1 MVVVAARTRVH
12 RRDEHRPR
20 GVFRL
25 RADADD
31 ADKAILQRLA
41 QGFQRA
47 PVVLR
52 QLVEEQ
58 HARLA
63 VLSVHES
70 FPPKVSLDEPF
81 CQYSQQFYPFL
92 DESTLHE
99 FFLRKTVFLLEQKE
113 HSTGLQK
120 IQCTK

>member
-1 MVVVAARTRVH
+1 MGARVH

-20 GVFRL
+20 GIA
-25 RADADD
+25 RAAVRARDRH
-31 ADKAILQRLA
+31 KTVLERLA
-41 QGFQRA
+41 KSVERVALELG
-47 PVVLR
+47 
-52 QLVEEQ
+52 QLVQEQ

-70 FPPKVSLDEPF
+70 FPPKVSLDEAL

>member
-1 MVVVAARTRVH
+1 MLFAILAHCRNVQDYAIIVRNTQKSSRNVLNNCSISLFAARYLLEL
-12 RRDEHRPR
+12 D
-20 GVFRL
+20 
-25 RADADD
+25 
-31 ADKAILQRLA
+31 
-41 QGFQRA
+41 
-47 PVVLR
+47 
-52 QLVEEQ
+52 
-58 HARLA
+58 ARLA

-70 FPPKVSLDEPF
+70 FPPKVSLDEAL